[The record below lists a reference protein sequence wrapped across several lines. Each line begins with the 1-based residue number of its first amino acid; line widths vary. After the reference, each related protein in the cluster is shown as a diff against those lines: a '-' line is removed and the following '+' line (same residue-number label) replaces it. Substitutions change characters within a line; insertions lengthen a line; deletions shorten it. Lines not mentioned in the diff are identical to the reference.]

1 VELEAGGS
9 DADAVRAA
17 VLQLPAR
24 QRAVVV
30 LHYLDDLPVSEVAA
44 VLGCSEGTVK
54 THLHRARRALAG
66 TLGEPIGEEVDD
78 VDR

>member
-1 VELEAGGS
+1 
-9 DADAVRAA
+9 VRAA
-17 VLQLPAR
+17 VLELPIR

-54 THLHRARRALAG
+54 THLHRARRSLAT
-66 TLGEPIGEEVDD
+66 TLGEELDD
-78 VDR
+78 DAR